1 VDEIRPGTTR
11 FQTIYITYSN
21 FHGIFSIPHSLID
34 IVAWFGEEF
43 FDEKIQNADN
53 KGLDIQL
60 AGHSVRV
67 VTLEC

>member
-1 VDEIRPGTTR
+1 VDEIRPWAAR

-43 FDEKIQNADN
+43 FDEKIQSSHR
-53 KGLDIQL
+53 KSTYRLFL
-60 AGHSVRV
+60 
-67 VTLEC
+67 